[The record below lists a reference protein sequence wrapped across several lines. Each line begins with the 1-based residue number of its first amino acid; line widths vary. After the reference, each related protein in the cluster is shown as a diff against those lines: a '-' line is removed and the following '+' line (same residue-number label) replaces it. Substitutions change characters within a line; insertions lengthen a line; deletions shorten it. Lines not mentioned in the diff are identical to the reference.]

1 MEYYDKPPFSEPD
14 QLGTG
19 GCAGYVAAFIVT
31 ILAIIGCIILWRHG
45 I

>member
-1 MEYYDKPPFSEPD
+1 MEYYDKPPFSEKD

-19 GCAGYVAAFIVT
+19 GCYGYGMAVVVT

-45 I
+45 L